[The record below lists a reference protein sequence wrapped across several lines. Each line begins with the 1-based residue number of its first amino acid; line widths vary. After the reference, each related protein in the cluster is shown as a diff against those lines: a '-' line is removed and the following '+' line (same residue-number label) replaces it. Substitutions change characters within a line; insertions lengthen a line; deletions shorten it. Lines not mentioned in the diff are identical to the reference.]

1 MDVVLDKQILGD
13 EAEAEIKAWKKADGD
28 AVHAGE
34 LIAEVETGKAVVE
47 VTAPRAGT
55 LKILVGEGTLVE
67 LDTPI
72 ARIA

>member
-13 EAEAEIKAWKKADGD
+13 EDEAEIKAWKKADGD
-28 AVHAGE
+28 AVQAGD

-47 VTAPRAGT
+47 VTAPSAGT
-55 LKILVGEGTLVE
+55 LKILVEAGALVE
-67 LDTPI
+67 IDIAI

>member
-13 EAEAEIKAWKKADGD
+13 EAEAEIKTWKKADGA
-28 AVHAGE
+28 AVVAGE

-47 VTAPRAGT
+47 VTAPRSGT
-55 LKILVGEGTLVE
+55 LKILVGAGSLVE

>member
-13 EAEAEIKAWKKADGD
+13 ESEAEIKAWKKADGD
-28 AVHAGE
+28 TVHAGE

-55 LKILVGEGTLVE
+55 LKILVGAGELVE
-67 LDTPI
+67 IDTAV